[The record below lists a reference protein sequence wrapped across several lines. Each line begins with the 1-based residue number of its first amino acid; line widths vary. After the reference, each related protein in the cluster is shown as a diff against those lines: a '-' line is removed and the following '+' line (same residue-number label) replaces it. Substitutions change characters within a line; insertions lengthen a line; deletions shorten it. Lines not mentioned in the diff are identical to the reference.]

1 MLTHFDTGHD
11 HTLACGKIKV
21 VNRFATDQSRVTCA
35 ECWSVIWAGLGL
47 AQGCGDASLS
57 NLQAEVRERLNLR
70 VAYAQLST
78 RRAHISLDSL
88 SAV

>member
-11 HTLACGKIKV
+11 HTLACGTIKV

-35 ECWSVIWAGLGL
+35 ECWMVIWADLGL
-47 AQGCGDASLS
+47 AEGCGDASLAG
-57 NLQAEVRERLNLR
+57 LQAEVRGRLNPR
-70 VAYAQLST
+70 AAYAQLSA
-78 RRAHISLDSL
+78 RRATISLDSL